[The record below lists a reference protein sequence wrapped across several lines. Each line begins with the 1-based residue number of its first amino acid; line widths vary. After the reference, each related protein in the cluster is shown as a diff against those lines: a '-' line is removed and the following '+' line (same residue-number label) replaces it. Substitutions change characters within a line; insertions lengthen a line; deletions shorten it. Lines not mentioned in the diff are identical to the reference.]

1 MKARPRP
8 GFLLMAGWW
17 ARSIFNNQQQG
28 DESMSTLDKPEASE
42 RPRFGTTTEREPGTG
57 DIVVRNPDGRVV
69 ERIPADQ
76 AQKPSK

>member
-1 MKARPRP
+1 
-8 GFLLMAGWW
+8 
-17 ARSIFNNQQQG
+17 
-28 DESMSTLDKPEASE
+28 MSTLDKPEASE